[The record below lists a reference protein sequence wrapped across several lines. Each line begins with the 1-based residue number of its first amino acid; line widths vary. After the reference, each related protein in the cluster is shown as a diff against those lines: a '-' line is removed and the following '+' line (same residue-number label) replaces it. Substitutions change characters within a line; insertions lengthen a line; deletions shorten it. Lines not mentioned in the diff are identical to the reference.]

1 MASRK
6 KQRLFMIVA
15 GRRKQKGLGSRYL
28 TTEGALTALRSRAA
42 KFQSPAEAEAF
53 AAHRDKPLGDRL
65 YIGKRDEY

>member
-1 MASRK
+1 
-6 KQRLFMIVA
+6 MIVA